1 MRRARNALVLL
12 AATVGALAVGI
23 GAASAGWLGLSDT
36 KYFRYDDPGHV
47 CTDGIDFGVAHPFG
61 PQPNLTVEVTRGVF
75 DASHTFVPQQ
85 TIMPETTIGPLDTFD
100 PSLDIGGTPGHWYEF
115 FRLPWTSTPPVG
127 SPIHIEFRIPLA
139 GGGSSLAETFDEI
152 EACTRLFFAGFF
164 QPIENGA
171 FNGMKAGRAVP
182 VKFGIGGDHGLD
194 IFAPRY
200 PRTTGVSC
208 DGKANADPIEAT
220 ETAGKSTLTYDA
232 ASDRYQYVWKTDK
245 SWAGSCRQLELRFSD
260 GSVQT
265 ALFDFTK

>member
-1 MRRARNALVLL
+1 VLL

-164 QPIENGA
+164 PPIDNGA
-171 FNGMKAGRAVP
+171 FNRMKAGRAVP
-182 VKFGIGGDHGLD
+182 VKFGLGGDHAQRAMPVLHL
-194 IFAPRY
+194 A
-200 PRTTGVSC
+200 
-208 DGKANADPIEAT
+208 
-220 ETAGKSTLTYDA
+220 
-232 ASDRYQYVWKTDK
+232 
-245 SWAGSCRQLELRFSD
+245 AGSQEASRLPHLRRLTRRRRIAQRARSPTLRRGRWHRERRSRSLARWQAQKAFRFRD
-260 GSVQT
+260 RRC
-265 ALFDFTK
+265 